1 MHEEYCNMG
10 VSDLPLVPNKI
21 LERSMRGLCV
31 EFGKITLKNC
41 TSAVYARSAAG
52 GGAGKL
58 PSTVYAR
65 SAAGT
70 TVLAPICVLRLCAV
84 YALSMRG
91 AQRVQRSAAGTA
103 VSAVYAPSACS
114 VYASNSCL
122 EACAVYARSRCAVYA
137 SNSA

>member
-1 MHEEYCNMG
+1 
-10 VSDLPLVPNKI
+10 
-21 LERSMRGLCV
+21 MRGLCV
-31 EFGKITLKNC
+31 EFGKITFKNC

-52 GGAGKL
+52 GAWKL
-58 PSTVYAR
+58 PSAVYAR

-70 TVLAPICVLRLCAV
+70 AVLAPICVLRLCAV

-114 VYASNSCL
+114 VYALNFCL